1 MPCISKCTKCCDEY
15 HCPFCETWVYKPRG
29 LGSVVNHVQNHLKL
43 AFQLPGVY
51 SASTSIQMILSR
63 HINSHLFSFFSDFT
77 IIKCNLKCREIS
89 HFHCCYCSATIQR
102 KAQLQIHLSN
112 CIQKVTAEEEF
123 EENCSLDGSPKHE
136 QFFVIIVFSF
146 ISVFFTSSQIVLQ
159 VIGSLLVQ
167 VIRNCSI

>member
-1 MPCISKCTKCCDEY
+1 MHITILKKGEMPCISKCTQCCDEY

-43 AFQLPGVY
+43 AVQL
-51 SASTSIQMILSR
+51 
-63 HINSHLFSFFSDFT
+63 HDFS
-77 IIKCNLKCREIS
+77 IIKCNLKCRENA
-89 HFHCCYCSATIQR
+89 HFHCCYCSATILR

-112 CIQKVTAEEEF
+112 CIQKLTAEGEF

-146 ISVFFTSSQIVLQ
+146 ISVFFFTSYWFPVCYRLFGIV
-159 VIGSLLVQ
+159 VFDG
-167 VIRNCSI
+167 